1 VDVWNFR
8 RCGDSKEEEAR
19 HEDDGCE
26 EGRDRGRHCD
36 KEVRF
41 EI

>member
-1 VDVWNFR
+1 VDVWNCR
-8 RCGDSKEEEAR
+8 RCGDGGEEE
-19 HEDDGCE
+19 DCDGDGGCE